1 MKRIA
6 SFVAGL
12 VAGLLVAFLLAA
24 TFPGQAKDGGLVLPF
39 CRADLSTT
47 EGGFMCYDT
56 ATGKIRHKGEF
67 EVIQ

>member
-1 MKRIA
+1 MKCTA

-12 VAGLLVAFLLAA
+12 VAGLLVIFLLGAV
-24 TFPGQAKDGGLVLPF
+24 FSGQPKDGGLILPF
-39 CRADLSTT
+39 CRADLSTA

-67 EVIQ
+67 EVIR